1 MPTEIKTAMPSI
13 ELGFTAETRGAERIV
28 MELTIANYPDRFG
41 GCVVITKTGM
51 GD

>member
-1 MPTEIKTAMPSI
+1 MPFI
-13 ELGFTAETRGAERIV
+13 ELGFTAETRGVERIV
-28 MELTIANYPDRFG
+28 MELIIVNYPDCFG